1 MNGTIDLNPQR
12 WARVEELFDKAAEL
26 PAGDRAAF
34 LHDACKGDSK
44 LRDYIVSLL
53 DSDMARSTIVEESIR
68 NVLATAMPGVAE
80 DEDNAGRRI
89 GPYRIVRTIG
99 TGGMGVV
106 YLAERAD
113 DQFEQ
118 QVAIKVVRQRLLDPG
133 VRERLRA
140 ERQILANLDHPNIA
154 RLFDGGTLDDGT
166 PYLVMEYVD
175 GVPIDEYCDRNRL
188 DIESRLALFDR
199 VCGAIHHAHQ
209 NLVVHRDIKASNILV
224 TGDGVPK
231 LLDFGIARLLDAGN
245 PAGPDA
251 APATGLT
258 RVGAVILTPESAAPE
273 QVRGG
278 TITTATDVYALGV
291 LLYRLLT
298 GMAPYE
304 MSMNRPAEIPRIILE
319 SEPLPPSVKVRRPE
333 RTGGSGALA
342 MENIAER
349 RATTA
354 DRLTRRLRGDL
365 DNIVQMALRKDPG
378 RRYRTVNAF
387 SEDLRRHLSFHPV
400 VARPDTWRY
409 RTATFLRRHTAVTAM
424 SASIAALLV
433 AFAVAVTIQNYRI
446 AEERDKALQIST
458 FLEEIFMEPDPGN
471 ARGASITAREILE
484 KGAARIAT
492 QLDGRPA
499 VQAALM
505 STIGRVYYELGEYD
519 SAVET
524 LEESLR
530 IQQVML
536 GNKGADV
543 TADKMHLAAALTRKA
558 EYDRALTLFDELL
571 SERRRLHGADG
582 PEVAEALYFAA
593 EAYYSS
599 GDAERAEE
607 AARRSIDIY
616 SALEGDYSAEIAGEE
631 SLLARILQ
639 DRHEL
644 DEAESLLRDAIERVR
659 GSLGDDHPD
668 MAYYTQNLAVVM
680 QAKGDLD
687 AAEKLYS
694 DTINLTRRVLGDSHS
709 HLGGALAMLGQLHRQ
724 RQEYDKAEEALREAL
739 RVDRLAFKDDHPH
752 VAYDMVSLGMLLH
765 DMGNLRE
772 AESQLRQA
780 LDIYDKSLSPNH
792 QYVAS
797 ALTQLGYVLTD
808 AGKAAAAEPLLERAI
823 EIRRRDYGPA
833 HPLLAATLSIAG
845 YNQMALKRYER
856 AEPLLTESYP
866 VLREQ
871 VGESDERAT
880 RVQGWIAD
888 LYERWGREKEAA
900 SYRTT
905 AQKTP

>member
-1 MNGTIDLNPQR
+1 MNSGTIDLNPQR
-12 WARVEELFDKAAEL
+12 WARVEELFDEAAEL
-26 PAGDRAAF
+26 PADERPAF
-34 LHDACKGDSK
+34 LNAACKGDSA
-44 LRDYIVSLL
+44 LREYIASLL
-53 DSDMARSTIVEESIR
+53 DSDMAESTIVEESIKS
-68 NVLATAMPGVAE
+68 VLAAAVPGVAE
-80 DEDNAGRRI
+80 GEDNAGRRI
-89 GPYRIVRTIG
+89 GPYRIVRGIG

-113 DQFEQ
+113 GQFEQ
-118 QVAIKVVRQRLLDPG
+118 QVAIKVVRQRLLDPD
-133 VRERLRA
+133 VKARLRA

-166 PYLVMEYVD
+166 PYLVMEYID
-175 GVPIDEYCDRNRL
+175 GVPIDEYCDRHRL
-188 DIESRLALFDR
+188 DIESRLELFDR
-199 VCGAIHHAHQ
+199 ICAAIHHAHQ

-224 TGDGVPK
+224 TSDGVPK
-231 LLDFGIARLLDAGN
+231 LLDFGIARLLDAG
-245 PAGPDA
+245 DA
-251 APATGLT
+251 AATAGLT

-273 QVRGG
+273 QVSGG
-278 TITTATDVYALGV
+278 SITTATDVYALGV

-298 GMAPYE
+298 GTAPYE
-304 MSMNRPAEIPRIILE
+304 LSMSRPADIPRIILE
-319 SEPLPPSVKVRRPE
+319 SEPPPPSVRVRRPE
-333 RTGGSGALA
+333 GTGGSGTLAL
-342 MENIAER
+342 ERTAER
-349 RATTA
+349 RGTTV
-354 DRLTRRLRGDL
+354 DRLSRRLRGDL
-365 DNIVQMALRKDPG
+365 DNIVQMALRKEPE

-409 RTATFLRRHTAVTAM
+409 RTSTFLRRHTAIAAM

-433 AFAVAVTIQNYRI
+433 TFAVAVTIQNYRI

-499 VQAALM
+499 IQAALM
-505 STIGRVYYELGEYD
+505 STIGRVYYDLGEYD

-530 IQQVML
+530 IQQQTL
-536 GNKGADV
+536 GNNDADV
-543 TADKMHLAAALTRKA
+543 AADKTSLAAALTLKA
-558 EYDRALTLFDELL
+558 EYDRAVALFEESL
-571 SERRRLHGADG
+571 SERRRLHGTG
-582 PEVAEALYFAA
+582 SPEVAETLYFAA

-599 GDAERAEE
+599 GRSARSEE
-607 AARRSIDIY
+607 AARHSIDIY
-616 SALEGDYSAEIAGEE
+616 SALEGDYSAEIARDE

-644 DEAESLLRDAIERVR
+644 DEAESLLRSAIDRVR
-659 GSLGDDHPD
+659 GSRGEDHPE
-668 MAYYTQNLAVVM
+668 MTYYMQNLAVVL

-687 AAEKLYS
+687 GAERLYAE
-694 DTINLTRRVLGDSHS
+694 TIELTRRVLGDNHS
-709 HLGGALAMLGQLHRQ
+709 HLANTFAMIGQLHRQ
-724 RQEYDKAEEALREAL
+724 RRDYEKAEEAFREAL
-739 RVDRLAFKDDHPH
+739 RVDRVAFRPDHPH

-765 DMGNLRE
+765 DMGNLGE

-780 LDIYDKSLSPNH
+780 LEIYDKSLSPNH
-792 QYVAS
+792 QYTAS

-808 AGKAAAAEPLLERAI
+808 AGKADAAEPLLERAI
-823 EIRRRDYGPA
+823 EIRRRDYDPE

-845 YNQMALKRYER
+845 YNQMALKRYEQ
-856 AEPLLTESYP
+856 AESLLVESYP

-871 VGESDERAT
+871 VGENDQRAQ

-888 LYERWGREKEAA
+888 LYERSGRPKDAA

-905 AQKTP
+905 AQKTPL